1 MYFFEKQTIKIA
13 FDALKN
19 HVDNK
24 FLGVLGILK
33 SINSTQIE
41 ENKTYKI
48 VDGELSRWLDETCYL
63 EEFKGTYG
71 CGNLYIR
78 FSKQW
83 VEFIA
88 EKFFSSNISI
98 YTLIVFL
105 YKNVGFEHK
114 PTYIQLLSKFC
125 KDYHITQKIVWQWFS
140 NNEIDIKYTTEPA
153 LSKVQY
159 KELFHVKASTLSF
172 ISPYSVVARAGE
184 LSRAPFFQTLY
195 AGMDAIKCLLI
206 LKENIDLYYNSN
218 NSLSMSVSPY
228 SLQQIYYGAPGTG
241 KSHEIDKMTNKDNS
255 FRITFHPDTDYASFV
270 GAYKPTMVSTPV
282 MALNG
287 YEAKPAI
294 VESDKKPLL
303 ERKIFYKFMPQAFLK
318 AYVKAWSW
326 YIEDLENDTKRPFYL
341 VIEEINRGNCAQI
354 FGDIFQLLD
363 RCRNG
368 YSSYAITPDL
378 DIENFLKADERGFL
392 DIQLD
397 ADFEITND
405 EDKPI
410 ATFEDIKE
418 GRIMVLPPNL
428 HILATMNTSDQSL
441 FPIDSAFKRRWDW
454 KYMKIKDAG
463 KAWQIDVETAQGED
477 KEKVQWWDF
486 LQKINRIIADM
497 TSSADKQL
505 GYFFCKPD
513 EKVSED
519 SLELNL
525 ISKDKFVG
533 KVLFYLWND
542 VFKDYGFDDAD
553 LFKYTVTGEGGKE
566 IDKELTFPDFY
577 NDDNT
582 VNAGM
587 VSMFVTN
594 VLKWDKNFKA

>member
-1 MYFFEKQTIKIA
+1 
-13 FDALKN
+13 
-19 HVDNK
+19 
-24 FLGVLGILK
+24 
-33 SINSTQIE
+33 
-41 ENKTYKI
+41 
-48 VDGELSRWLDETCYL
+48 
-63 EEFKGTYG
+63 
-71 CGNLYIR
+71 
-78 FSKQW
+78 
-83 VEFIA
+83 
-88 EKFFSSNISI
+88 
-98 YTLIVFL
+98 
-105 YKNVGFEHK
+105 
-114 PTYIQLLSKFC
+114 
-125 KDYHITQKIVWQWFS
+125 
-140 NNEIDIKYTTEPA
+140 
-153 LSKVQY
+153 
-159 KELFHVKASTLSF
+159 
-172 ISPYSVVARAGE
+172 
-184 LSRAPFFQTLY
+184 
-195 AGMDAIKCLLI
+195 
-206 LKENIDLYYNSN
+206 
-218 NSLSMSVSPY
+218 
-228 SLQQIYYGAPGTG
+228 
-241 KSHEIDKMTNKDNS
+241 
-255 FRITFHPDTDYASFV
+255 
-270 GAYKPTMVSTPV
+270 
-282 MALNG
+282 
-287 YEAKPAI
+287 
-294 VESDKKPLL
+294 
-303 ERKIFYKFMPQAFLK
+303 MPQAFLK